1 MCRLACTGEI
11 FFYWSGDHARAKD
24 FLENYD
30 GDKEESE
37 IYNSEMSH
45 ILYELGDYK
54 GAYDSYSRYVRI
66 TDVKEDVALESE
78 VSFKEERLMSELAAE
93 KYKRN

>member
-1 MCRLACTGEI
+1 
-11 FFYWSGDHARAKD
+11 
-24 FLENYD
+24 
-30 GDKEESE
+30 
-37 IYNSEMSH
+37 MSH

-93 KYKRN
+93 KHKNMIITAILVIIVLAASMVCLCG